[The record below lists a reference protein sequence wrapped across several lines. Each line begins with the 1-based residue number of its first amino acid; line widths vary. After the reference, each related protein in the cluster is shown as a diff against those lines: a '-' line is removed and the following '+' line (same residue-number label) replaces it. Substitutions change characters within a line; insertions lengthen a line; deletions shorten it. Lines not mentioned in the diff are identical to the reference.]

1 MNETTTTPATVNKIF
16 RIGGDLP
23 VHRIG
28 YGSMQLTGPGVWGP
42 PEDVE
47 NARAVLRRSVELG
60 VNFIDTAD
68 VYGPNETERLIRE
81 ALSPYTPGVVIA
93 TKGGMVRSGPWTATN
108 PGMSFNG
115 TEAHLRRA
123 VESSLRNLGL
133 QQIDLY
139 QLHRADPTIPIE
151 ETMHV
156 FRALRE
162 EGKIRHIGLSE
173 VSVDEIE
180 RARSV
185 VEIAAVQNI
194 YNLTIRKHDDVL
206 AYCERNGI
214 AFIPFWPLH
223 SGALAKSEA
232 MAAIALQRGATPA
245 QVALAWLLKKSPA
258 IILIPGTSSLAHLE
272 ENVAASGIELADTDI
287 EALDRLEV

>member
-1 MNETTTTPATVNKIF
+1 MNETTTTPAAVNKIF

-42 PEDVE
+42 PEDAE
-47 NARAVLRRSVELG
+47 NARAVLRRAVELG

-68 VYGPNETERLIRE
+68 VYGPNETECLIRE
-81 ALSPYTPGVVIA
+81 ALSPYTPGIVIA

-108 PGMSFNG
+108 PGMSLNG
-115 TEAHLRRA
+115 TETHLRSA
-123 VESSLRNLGL
+123 VENSLRNLGL

-139 QLHRADPTIPIE
+139 QLHRVDPAIPLE

-156 FRALRE
+156 FRTLRE

-173 VSVDEIE
+173 VSVEEIE

-185 VEIAAVQNI
+185 VEIATVQNI
-194 YNLTIRKHDDVL
+194 YNLTLRKHEDVL

-232 MAAIALQRGATPA
+232 MAAIALRTGATPA

-272 ENVAASGIELADTDI
+272 ENVAASGVELADTDI